1 MRFFLLPLLMLLQML
16 LPAPTNASLRPDS
29 LAALSEVCQFVREEN
44 EKIMDAASNGEDVE
58 EYEEYT
64 TEWTVDVPEGRDVAD
79 EIAERLGF
87 INDGPVKYGYL
98 DIFLQVVRVMHL
110 DLQISKDE
118 GNLFRFLVG
127 KEEAMMVPI
136 YQPDDSKTRELTAE
150 ESVSSSL

>member
-1 MRFFLLPLLMLLQML
+1 MRFFLLPLLILLQML
-16 LPAPTNASLRPDS
+16 LPAPANASLRPDS

-87 INDGPVKYGYL
+87 INDGPVKYGY
-98 DIFLQVVRVMHL
+98 FL
-110 DLQISKDE
+110 SKLL
-118 GNLFRFLVG
+118 G
-127 KEEAMMVPI
+127 
-136 YQPDDSKTRELTAE
+136 
-150 ESVSSSL
+150 